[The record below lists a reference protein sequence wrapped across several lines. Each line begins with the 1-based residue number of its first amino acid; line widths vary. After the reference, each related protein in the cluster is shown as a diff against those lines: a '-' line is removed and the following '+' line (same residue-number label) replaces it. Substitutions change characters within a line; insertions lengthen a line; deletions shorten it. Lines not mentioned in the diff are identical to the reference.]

1 MPGDRVRLACVLT
14 LCIAAAPARAQ
25 HAPLVTQDTFQSIG
39 EVDAGVFMQ
48 APADVNQPPSC
59 RQLGVPCLTPRTFPD
74 FGAAISAAL
83 YPSDIVGIAGELSV
97 AGNAW
102 WSYGTACEPVGE
114 GRPGTCP
121 VRQSNHIRSAVAGLR
136 VRTPHRT
143 SGATHWRLF
152 AQLLGGPQWTSIGPR
167 RRVLQPG
174 VGADDYVRNGIA
186 VHVQY
191 DYCFSPDDRRDL
203 STGRYLVGIAIPL
216 GTR

>member
-1 MPGDRVRLACVLT
+1 MPGVRVRLAFVLT
-14 LCIAAAPARAQ
+14 LCATAPASAQ
-25 HAPLVTQDTFQSIG
+25 HAPVVTKDTFQSTG

-48 APADVNQPPSC
+48 APADVNQPPTC
-59 RQLGVPCLTPRTFPD
+59 QQLGVPCLTPRTFPD

-83 YPSDIVGIAGELSV
+83 YPSEIVGIAGELNI

-102 WSYGTACEPVGE
+102 WSYGTDCEPVGG
-114 GRPGTCP
+114 GRPATCP
-121 VRQSNHIRSAVAGLR
+121 VRQSNHIRSALAGIRLR
-136 VRTPHRT
+136 TRLQT
-143 SGATHWRLF
+143 SSATHYRFF

-174 VGADDYVRNGIA
+174 VGADDYLRNGIA

-191 DYCFSPDDRRDL
+191 DYCFSPDERRDL
-203 STGRYLVGIAIPL
+203 STGRYLMGIAIPL